1 MNIVGT
7 AYDSEEIEDIE
18 DIIKAFVIG
27 QRMGNLHHHNK
38 TEVLLQKTNKK
49 SLKKEAQPNTLMQ
62 GYLSNFS
69 VKGLN

>member
-18 DIIKAFVIG
+18 DIIKVFLIG
-27 QRMGNLHHHNK
+27 QRMGNLPRHNK
-38 TEVLLQKTNKK
+38 TKVLLEKTNME
-49 SLKKEAQPNTLMQ
+49 SLKKEVQHNTLVH

-69 VKGLN
+69 VKGLS

>member
-18 DIIKAFVIG
+18 NIIKVFVIA
-27 QRMGNLHHHNK
+27 QRIGNLPHNHK
-38 TEVLLQKTNKK
+38 TELSLEKTNKGF
-49 SLKKEAQPNTLMQ
+49 LKKETQPNTLMQ